1 MRSLVCSLSLL
12 AFAAGTTHAQG
23 TLSTQGFGYPPGQ
36 IGARTFSMGGGPA
49 EVDQL
54 SLLNPASQANWGA
67 PGLYLEYQP
76 DYRSISSAN
85 GTDHTMTAR
94 FPQASGALT
103 IGPRAVLGI
112 STSTLLDRTW
122 ETQRTGIQHYATGDS
137 AQFSEQ
143 FKSSGAI
150 DDIQLALAFE
160 VVRKLWIGVGGHL
173 FTGTNDLSIQRTS
186 SDTTFGLFQQSTSL
200 TYSGS
205 GVSGGLLWAPGAGLM
220 VGVSGRVGGTMTSY
234 RNDTSLTTG
243 KVPRRLGAGVSFQ
256 GLPGVVVAF
265 RGDWEGW
272 SSLGSLG
279 QPGLGV
285 TDGWDIGGGVE
296 VHGPGLFGSAMPL
309 RAGIRERTLPFLA
322 DGTRIRER
330 TYSVG
335 TGIQILGGRSRID
348 LGLARANRTQV
359 AGIAEHSTIFT
370 VGFMVRP

>member
-1 MRSLVCSLSLL
+1 MRILVCSLLLL
-12 AFAAGTTHAQG
+12 AFAACTTHAQG

-54 SLLNPASQANWGA
+54 SLLNPAAQANWGTS
-67 PGLYLEYQP
+67 GLYLEYQP
-76 DYRSISSAN
+76 DYRSVSSAN
-85 GTDHTMTAR
+85 GNDHTMTAR

-103 IGPRAVLGI
+103 VGSRAVLGI

-122 ETQRTGIQHYATGDS
+122 ETRRTGVQHYPTGDS
-137 AQFSEQ
+137 AQFTEQ

-150 DDIQLALAFE
+150 NDIQLALAFA
-160 VVRKLWIGVGGHL
+160 VVRKVWVGVGGHL
-173 FTGTNDLSIQRTS
+173 FTGDNDLTIQRSS
-186 SDTTFGLFQQSTSL
+186 SDTTFGLFSQSTSL

-205 GVSGGLLWAPGAGLM
+205 GVSGGVLWAPGAGLM
-220 VGVSGRVGGTMTSY
+220 VGVSGRVGGTITAY

-243 KVPRRLGAGVSFQ
+243 KVPRRVGAGVSFQ
-256 GLPGVVVAF
+256 GLPGVSVAL

-285 TDGWDIGGGVE
+285 TNAWDIGGGVE

-309 RAGIRERTLPFLA
+309 RAGIRERTLPFLV

-330 TYSVG
+330 TYSIG
-335 TGIQILGGRSRID
+335 TGILILGGRSRID

-359 AGIAEHSTIFT
+359 AGISEHSTIFT
-370 VGFMVRP
+370 AGFMVRP